1 MSSCDG
7 ASFRILEGM
16 VDFRRLPMSIW
27 AGLSRFA
34 HTGVVR
40 QCRRAS
46 WQSAPDCLHL
56 LSIDFTVLTLRSMN
70 PFPCG
75 LRGDDVTWSKVQ
87 LRANSR

>member
-16 VDFRRLPMSIW
+16 VDFRRLHMSIW

-46 WQSAPDCLHL
+46 WQSAPDCLHF
-56 LSIDFTVLTLRSMN
+56 LSILHRSHVALDE
-70 PFPCG
+70 PVS
-75 LRGDDVTWSKVQ
+75 LWS
-87 LRANSR
+87 SR